1 MALQGII
8 CVITFTTD
16 KLEVAYNMVFLFI
29 GCSTLFSGVLVSFT
43 DIPALFRWLYWVAV
57 PSLAQRALIV
67 SNLQSE
73 SLSVPCSVLQHQLLE
88 TGASLLGTPQLLQ
101 LQAAGGGNGTLL
113 CPLGSNET
121 VPVGVVLLRQIS
133 FQSDRTDFNVL
144 VLFCV
149 AIVSRVLAF
158 YVHKGRL
165 YFTDRLQYVQ
175 PGGAGSDFGG
185 GDGSAGGRGRSSTV
199 TVRPTTPKTMH
210 LGLSDMSRGPPPV
223 ASSALTQNLAQ
234 PLLAAGGSSAPG

>member
-29 GCSTLFSGVLVSFT
+29 GCSTPFSGVLVSFT

-88 TGASLLGTPQLLQ
+88 TGASLLGTPQLLH
-101 LQAAGGGNGTLL
+101 LQAVGGNSTLL

-121 VPVGVVLLRQIS
+121 VPVGVVLLRQLN
-133 FQSDRTDFNVL
+133 FNSDRTDVNVL

-158 YVHKGRL
+158 YVHKGRQ

-175 PGGAGSDFGG
+175 PGGAGSDSDVGN
-185 GDGSAGGRGRSSTV
+185 GSAGGRGRSSTV

-210 LGLSDMSRGPPPV
+210 LGLSDMSHGPPPV